1 MPDIGAGKSAWEV
14 RLSAHAERDL
24 EHLRKQDPTLHGQL
38 LQALLHL
45 NTEPFPAPPKGKKLR
60 GLNGMFWRLR
70 VGAYRILY
78 RPIEPQ
84 TLFILR
90 VIPRRELERAL
101 RGL

>member
-24 EHLRKQDPTLHGQL
+24 ERLRKQNPALHGQL

-45 NTEPFPAPPKGKKLR
+45 KTEPFPNAPKGKKLR

-70 VGAYRILY
+70 VGAYRIVY
-78 RPIEPQ
+78 RPIESN

-101 RGL
+101 RDL

>member
-1 MPDIGAGKSAWEV
+1 MPDIGASKSAWEV
-14 RLSAHAERDL
+14 RLSAHAARDL
-24 EHLRKQDPTLHGQL
+24 ECLRKQDPALHGQL
-38 LQALLHL
+38 LEALLHL
-45 NTEPFPAPPKGKKLR
+45 KTEPFPPPPKGKKLR

-70 VGAYRILY
+70 GGAYRMLY

-101 RGL
+101 RTL

>member
-1 MPDIGAGKSAWEV
+1 LPDLAAANPAWAI
-14 RLSAHAERDL
+14 RLSAHAARDL
-24 EHLRKQDPTLHGQL
+24 EHLRKHDPALHGQL
-38 LQALLHL
+38 VQALLHL
-45 NTEPFPAPPKGKKLR
+45 KTDPFPAPPKGKKLR

-101 RGL
+101 RTL

>member
-1 MPDIGAGKSAWEV
+1 LPDTAAGKSAWAV
-14 RLSAHAERDL
+14 RLSTHAVRDL
-24 EHLRKQDPTLHGQL
+24 ERLQQQDPALHGQL
-38 LQALLHL
+38 LQALRHL
-45 NTEPFPAPPKGKKLR
+45 KTEPFPAPPKGKKLR

-78 RPIEPQ
+78 RPIESQ

-101 RGL
+101 RTL

>member
-1 MPDIGAGKSAWEV
+1 LPGTEAGKSVWDV
-14 RLSAHAERDL
+14 RLSAHAARDL
-24 EHLRKQDPTLHGQL
+24 ERLQPHDSALHEQLIAALRHLK
-38 LQALLHL
+38 
-45 NTEPFPAPPKGKKLR
+45 TEPFPAPPKGKKLR

-101 RGL
+101 RTL